1 MNETH
6 VKEVTKFIDRRFGKF
21 PKEYWNTGNCY
32 YFTIILCERFYYLK
46 PYYDPIEGHFWAGNG
61 EWFFDISRCFKK
73 ENFKEILSLDTIKIQ
88 EPEWYNRL
96 MEDCVK

>member
-1 MNETH
+1 MSHELID
-6 VKEVTKFIDRRFGKF
+6 EVLDFINRRFCNF

-32 YFTIILCERFYYLK
+32 YFAIILCSRFPELK

-61 EWFFDISRCFKK
+61 EWFFDKGSVQAKECFNTIISL
-73 ENFKEILSLDTIKIQ
+73 EDIKNND
-88 EPEWYNRL
+88 PLWYERL